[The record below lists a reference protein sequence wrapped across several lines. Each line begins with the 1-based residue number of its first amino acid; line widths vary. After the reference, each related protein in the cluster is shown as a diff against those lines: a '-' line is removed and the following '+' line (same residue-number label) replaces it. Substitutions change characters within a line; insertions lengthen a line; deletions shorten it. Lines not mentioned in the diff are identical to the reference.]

1 MFDVN
6 LNDYAIADTS
16 QIITPALV
24 VFREP
29 LEANLRKMI
38 EIAGGVERLRPHC
51 KTHKMAALCRLELDL
66 GITKHKCATL
76 AEAEM

>member
-38 EIAGGVERLRPHC
+38 EIAGGVERS
-51 KTHKMAALCRLELDL
+51 
-66 GITKHKCATL
+66 
-76 AEAEM
+76 